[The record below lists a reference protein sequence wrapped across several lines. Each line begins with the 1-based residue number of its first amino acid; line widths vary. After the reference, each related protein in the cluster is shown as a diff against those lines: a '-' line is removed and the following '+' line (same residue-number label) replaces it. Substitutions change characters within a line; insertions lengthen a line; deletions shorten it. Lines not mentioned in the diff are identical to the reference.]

1 MNSVCPGG
9 ITGHVKGSKKNQ
21 NKIFIKNY
29 SKNCPLK
36 RLGKPEEVASS
47 VLFLSSDA
55 SSYITGTSF
64 LIDGGWSIV

>member
-1 MNSVCPGG
+1 VCPGG
-9 ITGHVKGSKKNQ
+9 ITGHVKGSKKKQ
-21 NKIFIKNY
+21 NKTFIKNY
-29 SKNCPLK
+29 SRNCPLK